1 MTPAAYTTQ
10 EEFGYMALEGLAFM
24 YKHLEGGRAI
34 PLYTQQQVDQMI
46 LAEREA
52 CAKFADEYLWHADG
66 GSFSIDV
73 AILGRLN
80 PDSITDDYVRKDVLA
95 AIRSQ
100 DSC

>member
-24 YKHLEGGRAI
+24 YKHLEGDRAI

-46 LAEREA
+46 EE
-52 CAKFADEYLWHADG
+52 
-66 GSFSIDV
+66 
-73 AILGRLN
+73 
-80 PDSITDDYVRKDVLA
+80 
-95 AIRSQ
+95 AIRSR